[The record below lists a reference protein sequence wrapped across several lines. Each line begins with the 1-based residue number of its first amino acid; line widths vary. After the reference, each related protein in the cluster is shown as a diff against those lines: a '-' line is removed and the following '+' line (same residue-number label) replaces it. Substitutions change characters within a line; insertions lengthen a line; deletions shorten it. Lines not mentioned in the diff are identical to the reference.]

1 MAENPSNHI
10 NFLLE
15 IDQEHL
21 SDLVQIRSWF
31 NLKIAHEGRTY
42 WVKGFTQQQLE
53 SLEVKSIPFKKLYS
67 LQNHLLFPYG
77 SKLPSK
83 RLPSALL
90 WTPLERGLPVTLP
103 AYNHNYFGLPEKIQ
117 VKLVPA
123 DVEQPDLGLMVSLAM
138 LSAYAQTAPAIR
150 LQNLSWLILK
160 PDTALVLGTPLLPV
174 PGRSF
179 WQRGSHLLPTGYD
192 FELPVL
198 HEVIQQKINP
208 AQEEWVLWQPDG
220 AYSLITK
227 AQFRPLTISSVR
239 LSVQSAS
246 VTS

>member
-42 WVKGFTQQQLE
+42 WVKDFTQQQLE

-67 LQNHLLFPYG
+67 LQNNLLFPYG

-103 AYNHNYFGLPEKIQ
+103 AYNHNYFGLQEKIQ

-123 DVEQPDLGLMVSLAM
+123 DIEQPDFGLVVSLAT
-138 LSAYAQTAPAIR
+138 LSAYVQTAPAIR

-160 PDTALVLGTPLLPV
+160 PEAALVLGTPLLPV
-174 PGRSF
+174 PGRSY

-198 HEVIQQKINP
+198 QEVIQQKINP
-208 AQEEWVLWQPDG
+208 EQEEWVFWQPNG
-220 AYSLITK
+220 SYSFITK